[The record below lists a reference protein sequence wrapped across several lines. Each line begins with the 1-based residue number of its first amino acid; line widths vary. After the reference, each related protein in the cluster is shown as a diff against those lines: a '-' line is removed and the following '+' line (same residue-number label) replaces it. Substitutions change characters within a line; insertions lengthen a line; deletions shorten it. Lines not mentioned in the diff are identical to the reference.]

1 MPGAPHILDITS
13 PQVQPTGA
21 PSNDYERITASPE
34 DFGAIKGKAF
44 EKLGQGIEQASNEA
58 SDVWIQ
64 QQRMDNQVHASEL
77 HSWFSDQGT
86 DLVSKFYTL
95 EGRAG
100 ISQLPDYKQQLQKFQ
115 DQAVQQA
122 GNNPELKALVATNTR
137 NTMDRYT
144 GWMTTHA
151 DQQRQKWYTE
161 TAKDNITS
169 ATGDGGMAILS
180 NDIPALDGQ
189 LRRIDFETRNA
200 LDPQGYGKD
209 QMDVEASKSK
219 GQAVKNWVETAA
231 TNDKDPDN
239 ISHAMSIFERYTQQI
254 DPNSRLEISKYLN
267 AKAQARSADKIAD
280 YYIGGAQQNVSPRF
294 IDAFTFFKERGWTDV
309 QAAGIA
315 GGLRGETEN
324 LNPNQIHDQGIGLG
338 ISGWNNERLAALR
351 QFAVRTGGAPNDTL
365 TQLEFVDHELRTNE
379 QSAGALL
386 HSAQTPEQAGQA
398 TLAYFRPKDW
408 NVPGAHPERAQ
419 YARQI
424 FNAAQGGGRSSQINV
439 DELVD
444 RVSNDPLFNG
454 RPELQK
460 AVLSN
465 IIQKAS
471 IFNRADALQNKQ
483 VKEQSDNAEWNYFK
497 QIHTDDPNLKLGS
510 ILNDPRLS
518 KEAGE
523 RLVKQYEER
532 GGTTKA
538 DHTYG
543 AGFYDLYQ
551 RVHLPEG
558 DPQRLSDPGQ
568 LYSHVGPNGDLT
580 VGGVDKLRSEIEQRK
595 TPEGAAEG
603 KMKDQFFK
611 NARLQITGKSEHL
624 GMEDHHGEELY
635 LGFMTH
641 ALDEYDKQRKAGKS
655 PSELLDPQSKDYL
668 GKSIGS
674 YKRDPS
680 QWYSDMVH
688 DNPEI
693 AGDMKAPAAGAAP
706 PFDPN
711 KVTSVEQLVDAYHR
725 GLVNKQ
731 TADQLAVAKGWGF
744 RKPPQPQV
752 PISQ

>member
-21 PSNDYERITASPE
+21 PGNDYERITASPE

-267 AKAQARSADKIAD
+267 AKAQARTIDRISD
-280 YYIGGAQQNVSPRF
+280 YYVGGANSSPLMPQ
-294 IDAFTFFKERGWTDV
+294 IVESATKYDV
-309 QAAGIA
+309 NPAILSRQLYQESG
-315 GGLRGETEN
+315 
-324 LNPNQIHDQGIGLG
+324 LNPRVGTSRAGAQGVAQFIPETARRYGVNVHDPVSSIDGAARYMSDLKAQFGGNDGLALAAYNWGENHVAAWLASGANPAAMPAETRNYVRSITGQPIESWLSGKARTNFNQID
-338 ISGWNNERLAALR
+338 
-351 QFAVRTGGAPNDTL
+351 
-365 TQLEFVDHELRTNE
+365 
-379 QSAGALL
+379 
-386 HSAQTPEQAGQA
+386 
-398 TLAYFRPKDW
+398 
-408 NVPGAHPERAQ
+408 
-419 YARQI
+419 
-424 FNAAQGGGRSSQINV
+424 V
-439 DELVD
+439 DEVLG
-444 RVSNDPLFNG
+444 RVQRDPAFKD
-454 RPELQK
+454 RPELQQ
-460 AVLSN
+460 AVMRN

-471 IFNRADALQNKQ
+471 ILNRADALKNKQ
-483 VKEQSDNAEWNYFK
+483 VKDQSDDAEFGLFK
-497 QIHTDDPNLKLGS
+497 QIHTDDPNLTLGQ
-510 ILNDPRLS
+510 ILNNPHLTR
-518 KEAGE
+518 EAME
-523 RLVKQYEER
+523 RLTKQYEER
-532 GGTTKA
+532 GGTTKT

-624 GMEDHHGEELY
+624 GMEDHHGEEHY